1 MNTPFSLE
9 NAVRNLL
16 AVIHRDGGHHTA
28 RVGLERSLED
38 AEKAVIE
45 DRETLDR
52 AELTIQRIK
61 ARRKAK

>member
-1 MNTPFSLE
+1 MSDLLPLE

-28 RVGLERSLED
+28 RVGLGRSLKD

-61 ARRKAK
+61 ARRKVK